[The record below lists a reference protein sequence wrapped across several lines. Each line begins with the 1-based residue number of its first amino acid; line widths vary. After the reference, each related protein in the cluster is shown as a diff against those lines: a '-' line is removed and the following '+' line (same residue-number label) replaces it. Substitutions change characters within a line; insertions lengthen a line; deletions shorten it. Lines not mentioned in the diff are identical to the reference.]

1 MLIAPFEGDLAEALA
16 SAAQG
21 AGWKVGLAWR
31 GGSVEEGDGAAS
43 HPKGTL
49 LPWNP
54 ASYVSAGALALTATS
69 ALGEIDVLVLVCD
82 PKTSETSLY
91 DGSAGRLGTAFEAAV
106 TGPLYLTREMIRRFE
121 TVKAGR
127 LLLVS
132 AEAEPNTSWSTLVGA
147 AFRGLGETAFARAR
161 GATWSAWGLAE
172 RSGKIEAAAEF
183 ALRLLEEQKTAK
195 SGRWLPYNGKSGIF
209 GVF

>member
-1 MLIAPFEGDLAEALA
+1 MLIAPFEGDFAEALA
-16 SAAQG
+16 AAAHD
-21 AGWKVGLAWR
+21 AGWKVALASR
-31 GGSVEEGDGAAS
+31 SGGVDEGDGSAS
-43 HPKGTL
+43 DSRGTL
-49 LPWNP
+49 VPWNP
-54 ASYVSAGALALTATS
+54 ASYVSAGALALTASST
-69 ALGEIDVLVLVCD
+69 LGEIDVLVLVCD

-106 TGPLYLTREMIRRFE
+106 TGPLYLAREMIRRFE
-121 TVKAGR
+121 TAKAGR

-132 AEAEPNTSWSTLVGA
+132 AEAEQSTSWSTLVGA

-172 RSGKIEAAAEF
+172 RSGKVEAAADF